1 MGIASL
7 ARGNP
12 VIVWGRSATILIA
25 DDVPEQVNLI
35 TRVLAVEGYQCI
47 AASDGRGAIEACL
60 SQKVDVALLDMNMP
74 FCDGLAA
81 CRTLKG
87 SPETALIPVLVM
99 TGQSDASTHLSAL
112 EAGADDFVP
121 KPICFAELR
130 ARVRSA
136 VRMKRCTDELDN
148 AAASI
153 VMLGAAIE
161 ARDPRT
167 KGHCERLARY
177 ATTLGSRIGLDR
189 RDVRALEQGGYLHD
203 LGKVAIPDAVLFKA
217 GPLTPAEYLL
227 IQSHTT
233 VGDRICVPL
242 RTLRRARSIIR
253 SHHELLDGTGYPD
266 RLRGSAV
273 PLLAQITGIVDVFD
287 ALVTERPYRAAIPV
301 DAALETLRDEAR
313 AGKRDTAL
321 VEEFVGIAESTGFGA
336 LSPST
341 VDLIAV

>member
-1 MGIASL
+1 MIE
-7 ARGNP
+7 
-12 VIVWGRSATILIA
+12 WGYSATILIA
-25 DDVPEQVNLI
+25 DDSPAQVDVI
-35 TRVLAVEGYQCI
+35 ARMLAVERYRCI
-47 AASDGRGAIEACL
+47 AASDGRGAVEACR
-60 SQKVDVALLDMNMP
+60 SQKVDVALLDLNMP
-74 FCDGLAA
+74 LCDGLAA
-81 CRTLKG
+81 CRTLKDA
-87 SPETALIPVLVM
+87 PETALIPVLIM
-99 TGQSDASTHLSAL
+99 TGMADASTHLSAL

-121 KPICFAELR
+121 KPIRFPELR
-130 ARVRSA
+130 ARVHSA

-177 ATTLGSRIGLDR
+177 ATTLGSRIGLDS
-189 RDVRALEQGGYLHD
+189 RDLRALEQGGYLHD

-227 IQSHTT
+227 IQSHTI

-242 RTLRRARSIIR
+242 RTLSRARSIIR
-253 SHHELLDGTGYPD
+253 SHHERLDGTGYPD
-266 RLRGSAV
+266 GLRGSAV

-287 ALVTERPYRAAIPV
+287 ALTTDRPYRAAIRV

-313 AGKRDTAL
+313 AGKREACL
-321 VEEFVGIAESTGFGA
+321 VEEFAGIVERTDWGVVNP
-336 LSPST
+336 LP
-341 VDLIAV
+341 VDRIAV